1 MNTPAKHQ
9 PNILFLFSDT
19 GGGHRSATEAIIEA
33 LNLEY
38 GDQYRTEMVDIFKDY
53 APPPLKLL
61 PALYPRIVRAP
72 QAWGLGYHLSDGP
85 KRVSVLS
92 ASAWPYVRSS
102 YRRLVREH
110 PSDLIV
116 SVHSLANEPVLRA
129 LGHERPPFVTVVTDL
144 VSVHASWYHRW
155 VDLCIVPTEAARRR
169 AIKSLLEPE
178 QVRVVGLPVADQFC
192 QPPGDVE
199 ELRQH
204 LGWPTD
210 RPVVVLVGGGEGMG
224 PLEKV
229 VQAISKVNLPI
240 ALVVIAGRNKALK
253 AKLEAND
260 YPMPTFVYGFV
271 REMPDFMRAANV
283 LITKAGPGTIT
294 EALNAG
300 LPMILY
306 SHLPGQESGNIP
318 YVVSDGAGVWAPRPD
333 QIVGALRNW
342 LDNTEQYDRT
352 VDACKKLAR
361 PNAARQIAHILVE
374 TLEKHKRKKEFSVA

>member
-1 MNTPAKHQ
+1 MNTLPKQQ

-33 LNLEY
+33 LHLEY
-38 GDQYRTEMVDIFKDY
+38 GNQYRTEMVDIFKDY
-53 APPPLKLL
+53 APPPLKML

-72 QAWGLGYHLSDGP
+72 QAWGLGYHLSNGP

-92 ASAWPYVRSS
+92 ASAWPYVRNA

-129 LGHERPPFVTVVTDL
+129 LGHERPPFITVVTDL

-155 VDLCIVPTEAARRR
+155 VDLCIVPTEAAKRR

-178 QVRVVGLPVADQFC
+178 QVRVVGLPVADRFC
-192 QPPGDVE
+192 QPPGNVA

-210 RPVVVLVGGGEGMG
+210 RPMVVLVGGGEGMG

-229 VQAISKVNLPI
+229 VQAISNVNLPV
-240 ALVVIAGRNKALK
+240 ALAVITGRNRSLK
-253 AKLEAND
+253 AKLAANS

-318 YVVSDGAGVWAPRPD
+318 YVVSEGAGVWAPRPD
-333 QIVGALRNW
+333 QIVNALCNW
-342 LDNTEQYDRT
+342 LDNPDQYEQAVY
-352 VDACKKLAR
+352 ACKKAAR
-361 PNAARQIAHILVE
+361 PGAARQITHILVE